1 MKKVTINGTEYI
13 LYAGG
18 ENKAVSIYP
27 HMVEASS
34 GKVPLGKQMSLLK
47 AYLKANGLSSP
58 VCCMAVV
65 IIPNQFVWLYRK
77 ALIRIVMVQPSV
89 RLLA

>member
-1 MKKVTINGTEYI
+1 MKKITINGTEYI

-27 HMVEASS
+27 HMVEATS

-47 AYLKANGLSSP
+47 AYLKAT
-58 VCCMAVV
+58 A
-65 IIPNQFVWLYRK
+65 
-77 ALIRIVMVQPSV
+77 
-89 RLLA
+89 